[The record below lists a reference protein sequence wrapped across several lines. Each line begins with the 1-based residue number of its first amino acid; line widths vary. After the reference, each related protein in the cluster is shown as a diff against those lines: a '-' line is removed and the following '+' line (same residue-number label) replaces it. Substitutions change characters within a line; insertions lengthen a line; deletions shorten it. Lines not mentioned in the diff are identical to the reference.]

1 VPRLHLTLEA
11 SLDTVPT
18 LGEAV
23 RDLCLSSGIDASE
36 AALVELAIVEAL
48 QNTIEHGYAGAPG
61 QIELAADVEAE
72 RVHAEIRD
80 TAPPVDLARVMQ
92 PPDDDGFPLDRDSLQ
107 ERGRGLAIIRGVF
120 DRVVFTR
127 TEFGNHLAL
136 TRTRERGPG

>member
-1 VPRLHLTLEA
+1 VPRLHLTIEA
-11 SLDTVPT
+11 SLDTVPAA
-18 LGEAV
+18 GGAV
-23 RDLCLSSGIDASE
+23 RDLCLGAGVDASE

-61 QIELAADVEAE
+61 QVELAAEVEPD
-72 RVHAEIRD
+72 RVHAEICD
-80 TAPPVDLARVMQ
+80 TAPPVDLARVMR
-92 PPDDDGFPLDRDSLQ
+92 PPESDPLDRDSLL
-107 ERGRGLAIIRGVF
+107 ERGRGLTIIRGVF